1 MELNPV
7 FCICVLLSVILAPA
21 SATELTSNAN
31 GWVWEGE
38 AVSLY
43 CSTQLIAASF
53 FWHVDGDLLPG
64 GDEYQIFEDP
74 LGPNSTLIISPF
86 FRNHTGSYTCFA
98 YNSTLNEASNALNLS
113 VAKPPSN
120 PIIDCKSEAYTE
132 QVLLG
137 CSWAG
142 GQPSANVK
150 LSFNGT
156 VKEGQDE
163 VNWTVSLDYEV
174 QQPELI
180 CQGDQV
186 GKKSECK
193 IVYERPLSS
202 NHDNNAVTSV
212 TEGENAKL
220 TVTLNTQNSLH
231 PTFSWFHLNPD
242 PVDITN
248 GGGKFKVESGHSQSS
263 LLISNVT
270 QSEKGTYECRA
281 RNIIGSTTFKLNLEV
296 KSQESPGSS
305 GLSGGAIAGIV
316 IGVLAGVALIGV
328 GGFFLVKKVF

>member
-1 MELNPV
+1 MELNPF
-7 FCICVLLSVILAPA
+7 FCICLLLIVTLAPA
-21 SATELTSNAN
+21 SATELTSNAT
-31 GWVWEGE
+31 GWIWEGE

-43 CSTQLIAASF
+43 CSAQLTDARFI
-53 FWHVDGDLLPG
+53 WRVDGDLLPG
-64 GDEYQIFEDP
+64 GDEYHIFEDP
-74 LGPNSTLIISPF
+74 LGPNTTLTISPVS
-86 FRNHTGSYTCFA
+86 RNHMGSYTCFA
-98 YNSTLNEASNALNLS
+98 YNSTLNETSNALNLS

-120 PIIDCKSEAYTE
+120 PSIYCKSEAYTE
-132 QVLLG
+132 QMLLG
-137 CSWAG
+137 CSWVG
-142 GQPSANVK
+142 GQPSADVK

-163 VNWTVSLDYEV
+163 VNWTVSLGYEV

-202 NHDNNAVTSV
+202 SHDNNAVTSV
-212 TEGENAKL
+212 TEGENATL
-220 TVTLNTQNSLH
+220 IVTLNTPNSLQ

-242 PVDITN
+242 PVAITS
-248 GGGKFKVESGHSQSS
+248 GGKFKVESDNSQSS
-263 LLISNVT
+263 LLISNVA

-316 IGVLAGVALIGV
+316 IGVLAGVALVGV